1 MLTVTGT
8 YRIVVELTTQGK
20 DHDVNDVSEHERCTS
35 LCTHSGKLKGGEGR
49 LE

>member
-1 MLTVTGT
+1 MLTVTKT
-8 YRIVVELTTQGK
+8 YKVADELTTQGK

-35 LCTHSGKLKGGEGR
+35 LCIHRDKFKVGEGR